1 MAKEI
6 RTKED
11 MLVWRLGQMA
21 EENAELELR
30 LNRLVDEYNCTVD
43 ALSEL
48 RKREREA
55 SEKENLMRS
64 GKDREGSGENREA
77 STKTTL
83 GEIFQMR
90 DLCDKLEVEN
100 TELKKYAAALDAF
113 VSRTKLYMENGTVCL
128 HPYTGKFAY
137 SVAAGSTACLE
148 CGSCLRVLPDLG
160 VVCARELSTWKTGEN
175 ISPNEKESDNG

>member
-48 RKREREA
+48 RKREKEG
-55 SEKENLMRS
+55 SEKE
-64 GKDREGSGENREA
+64 KPDEKREGSGENRET

-83 GEIFQMR
+83 GEMFQMR
-90 DLCDKLEVEN
+90 DLCDKLEREN
-100 TELKKYAAALDAF
+100 KELKRFEKAIHGF
-113 VSRTKLYMENGTVCL
+113 VKDKNIYMEKGTYCGYSQGFRAVC
-128 HPYTGKFAY
+128 
-137 SVAAGSTACLE
+137 STACLE
-148 CGSCLRVLPDLG
+148 CDSCLGAIEGCG
-160 VVCARELSTWKTGEN
+160 VVCAKRLSTWKTGEN
-175 ISPNEKESDNG
+175 IRPNLNGEESDNG

>member
-21 EENAELELR
+21 EENAEMELR

-48 RKREREA
+48 RKREREG
-55 SEKENLMRS
+55 SEKE
-64 GKDREGSGENREA
+64 KPDEKREGSGENRET

-83 GEIFQMR
+83 GEMFQMR

-113 VSRTKLYMENGTVCL
+113 VSRTKLYMENGTVCQ
-128 HPYTGKFAY
+128 HPYTGKF

-175 ISPNEKESDNG
+175 IRQNLNEEESDNG

>member
-48 RKREREA
+48 RKREREG
-55 SEKENLMRS
+55 SEKE
-64 GKDREGSGENREA
+64 KPDEKRET

-83 GEIFQMR
+83 GEMFQMR
-90 DLCDKLEVEN
+90 DLCDKLGV
-100 TELKKYAAALDAF
+100 
-113 VSRTKLYMENGTVCL
+113 
-128 HPYTGKFAY
+128 
-137 SVAAGSTACLE
+137 AGS
-148 CGSCLRVLPDLG
+148 
-160 VVCARELSTWKTGEN
+160 
-175 ISPNEKESDNG
+175 SPVYRSLA

>member
-48 RKREREA
+48 RKREKEG
-55 SEKENLMRS
+55 SEKE
-64 GKDREGSGENREA
+64 KTDEKREGSGKNRET

-83 GEIFQMR
+83 GEMFQMR

-100 TELKKYAAALDAF
+100 ADLKKYAAAMDAF
-113 VSRTKLYMENGTVCL
+113 VSRTKLYMEKGTVCP
-128 HPYTGKFAY
+128 HYTENLSFP
-137 SVAAGSTACLE
+137 VAACSTACLE
-148 CGSCLRVLPDLG
+148 CDSCLRVLPDLG

-175 ISPNEKESDNG
+175 IRQNLNEEESDNG

>member
-1 MAKEI
+1 MDKIINVMAKEI

-48 RKREREA
+48 RKREKEG
-55 SEKENLMRS
+55 SEKEKPDEMR
-64 GKDREGSGENREA
+64 ET

-83 GEIFQMR
+83 GEMFQMR
-90 DLCDKLEVEN
+90 DLCDKLEREN
-100 TELKKYAAALDAF
+100 MELKRFEKAIHGF
-113 VSRTKLYMENGTVCL
+113 VKDKNIYMKKGTYCVYRQSVC
-128 HPYTGKFAY
+128 A
-137 SVAAGSTACLE
+137 VCSTACLE
-148 CGSCLRVLPDLG
+148 CDSCLGVIEGCG
-160 VVCARELSTWKTGEN
+160 VVCAKRLSTWKTEEN
-175 ISPNEKESDNG
+175 IRPNLNGKESENG

>member
-30 LNRLVDEYNCTVD
+30 LNRLLDEYNCTAD

-48 RKREREA
+48 RKREKEA
-55 SEKENLMRS
+55 SEKE
-64 GKDREGSGENREA
+64 KPDEKREGSGENRET

-83 GEIFQMR
+83 GEMFQMR
-90 DLCDKLEVEN
+90 DHCDKLEREN
-100 TELKKYAAALDAF
+100 KELKRFAKAIHSFMKD
-113 VSRTKLYMENGTVCL
+113 KQIYMEKGANCQYYKDGPHVC
-128 HPYTGKFAY
+128 
-137 SVAAGSTACLE
+137 STFCLE
-148 CGSCLRVLPDLG
+148 CKSCLGIIEGLG
-160 VVCARELSTWKTGEN
+160 VICANKLVEARVFF
-175 ISPNEKESDNG
+175 PNND

>member
-55 SEKENLMRS
+55 SEKEELS
-64 GKDREGSGENREA
+64 EAHGGSDGKREGAA
-77 STKTTL
+77 SVTL
-83 GEIFQMR
+83 GEMFKMR

-100 TELKKYAAALDAF
+100 TDLKKYAAAMDTF

-137 SVAAGSTACLE
+137 SVVAGSTACLE

-160 VVCARELSTWKTGEN
+160 VVCAKKLSTWKTGEN
-175 ISPNEKESDNG
+175 IRPNLNGEESENG